1 LKIEENLMR
10 IREFLNQLYQEGRK
24 IKFYKKMENPQK
36 FFEEVKIGVNLDE
49 FKDIILQEETSLELG
64 GPERK
69 SFSTIFPFNDSSL
82 LHDGNIVII
91 GPEFEEI
98 LDKTVDFGILLLIGT
113 NFPSEQNFDQ
123 FRNINFI
130 SNGIEGFMIRS
141 IPRRFWCRISNNVIN
156 KISFEFLANA
166 ILYLYDT
173 KFGDLIKSIEII
185 LMNSELDIMDS
196 FIEMTTSIRDE
207 INLKWKEK
215 VKEWKRRIDCD
226 FDWECNDCPYYDVCE
241 DVKEVLEKREVLDK

>member
-1 LKIEENLMR
+1 MKIEENLQK
-10 IREFLNQLYQEGRK
+10 IREFLYQQYQKGRK
-24 IKFYKKMENPQK
+24 VKFYKKKEKPQEYFK
-36 FFEEVKIGVNLDE
+36 EVKIGVNLDE

-69 SFSTIFPFNDSSL
+69 SFSTIYPLNDSSL
-82 LHDGNIVII
+82 LDDGNIVII
-91 GPEFEEI
+91 GPEFKEI
-98 LDKTVDFGILLLIGT
+98 SEKTVDFGIFLLIGT
-113 NFPSEQNFDQ
+113 NFLSEQNFDQ

-130 SNGIEGFMIRS
+130 SNGIEGFMIRT
-141 IPRRFWCRISNNVIN
+141 IPRRFWCRISNIVIN

-166 ILYLYDT
+166 ILYLYNE

-185 LMNSELDIMDS
+185 LMNSEIDTIDS
-196 FIEMTTSIRDE
+196 FIEMTTPIRDE

-226 FDWECNDCPYYDVCE
+226 FGWNCNDCPYYDVCE
-241 DVKEVLEKREVLDK
+241 DIKEVLEEREVLDK